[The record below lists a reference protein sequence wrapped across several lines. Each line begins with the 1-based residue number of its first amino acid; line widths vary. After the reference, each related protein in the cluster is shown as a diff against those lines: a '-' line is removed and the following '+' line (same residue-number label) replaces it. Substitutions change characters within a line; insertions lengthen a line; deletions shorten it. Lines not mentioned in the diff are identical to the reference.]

1 MYRWILLM
9 VPVLF
14 IASCGG
20 GMEWKR
26 PLKEK
31 QSSKSAYE
39 QCLEQYPNDE
49 TKCDE
54 YRDAYNESLRQ
65 MKGANEDPHSDDGLY
80 GR

>member
-1 MYRWILLM
+1 MCRWILFI
-9 VPVLF
+9 VPILF

-26 PLKEK
+26 PLQEK
-31 QSSKSAYE
+31 QASRSAYE
-39 QCLEQYPNDE
+39 ECLEKYPDNE
-49 TKCDE
+49 LKCE
-54 YRDAYNESLRQ
+54 AYRESYKDSQRQ